1 MSRAFDT
8 RDLNR
13 MISRLKHSQEVLES
27 EATRIVREV
36 AEEGAA
42 EMRKIISTSATP
54 GKSSGSWTSR
64 WFSATTKGRIET
76 GQMLGDVST
85 APTKKTARW
94 GWALNGGRE
103 VDYYMYQE
111 NGFTHWITGKDVPPM
126 HALLGSFLKARESA
140 VRKLDELVK

>member
-8 RDLNR
+8 RDLNK
-13 MISRLKHSQEVLES
+13 MISRLKHSADVLEK
-27 EATRIVREV
+27 EAARIVREV
-36 AEEGAA
+36 AEEGAE

-54 GKSSGSWTSR
+54 AKSAGEWSSR

-85 APTKKTARW
+85 APSKKTARW

-140 VRKLDELVK
+140 IRKLDDLVK